1 MKRPTCVVLMGELLK
16 VVLLLTAV
24 GVSPGVM
31 GDCGGTYL
39 DAMGNITSP
48 GYTNNYP
55 KNQLC
60 VYTIKASPDARIK
73 FWCEEMKL
81 QKSVG
86 CTKDWLMVNG
96 VYVCGKTRL
105 RDVYGQGELKVEFRS
120 DKKIKAPGFLCHYE
134 RVTGTDYEATT
145 TTNTHQSTTTNTEQ
159 LTTTLTASSTTT
171 CNCTLNTKYDYDEV
185 LHKSL
190 LFYEAQRSGDLPTS
204 QRVTWRRDSATDDAL
219 DADTQQQMDLEG
231 GYYDAGDYVKFGFPM
246 AGAATVLAWGAIEY
260 GEAYTAAGEMTY
272 MLEAVKWAT
281 DYFLKAHVAPNVF
294 YGQVGNG
301 QLDHSYWGRPEDMTM
316 SRPAYKITQSKP
328 GSDLAGE
335 TAAALAAAAIL
346 FQQSDSTYSAT
357 CLQHADNSTVL
368 LTITEQN
375 TPTPSPTQPSTT
387 RAGAGTGE
395 FSWDEKTPGVM
406 VLMSQFADAA
416 DKPTYIGHLEAFC
429 EKMTKNT
436 KKTPK
441 GLLYIN
447 VWGSLRYAANVA
459 FVCLRA
465 ADLGINTVEYRLFAE
480 KQIHYMLGDAGRSY
494 VVGFGHNPPQRPHHG
509 SSSCKDPP
517 ASCNW
522 NDFNYNGPNPQVLY
536 GALVG
541 GPDENDNYNDVRS
554 DYVSNEVTCDY
565 NAGFQSTVAGLR
577 YHAVCGTKPPI
588 TTTQPT
594 TGGSQCAKVIQKN
607 EWSGNFQADLVITV
621 PVATT
626 AWSIVLTF
634 SQPISNFR
642 VWLADPS
649 TTTGTTVT
657 LTNKNYNGNQAQ
669 GAILRIDFIVSY
681 TGVKPA
687 VTTLTFNSS
696 PLCLQ

>member
-1 MKRPTCVVLMGELLK
+1 MGELLK
-16 VVLLLTAV
+16 VVLLL
-24 GVSPGVM
+24 
-31 GDCGGTYL
+31 
-39 DAMGNITSP
+39 
-48 GYTNNYP
+48 
-55 KNQLC
+55 
-60 VYTIKASPDARIK
+60 
-73 FWCEEMKL
+73 
-81 QKSVG
+81 
-86 CTKDWLMVNG
+86 
-96 VYVCGKTRL
+96 
-105 RDVYGQGELKVEFRS
+105 
-120 DKKIKAPGFLCHYE
+120 IKAPGFLCHYE
-134 RVTGTDYEATT
+134 RVTGTDYE
-145 TTNTHQSTTTNTEQ
+145 EQ

-171 CNCTLNTKYDYDEV
+171 CNTKYDYDEV

-204 QRVTWRRDSATDDAL
+204 QRVTWRRDSATDDAI

-231 GYYDAGDYVKFGFPM
+231 GYYDAGDTVKFGFPM
-246 AGAATVLAWGAIEY
+246 AGATTVLAWGAIEY
-260 GEAYTAAGEMTY
+260 GKAYTAAGEMTH

-301 QLDHSYWGRPEDMTM
+301 QLDHDYWGRPEDMTM

-346 FQQSDSTYSAT
+346 FKQSDSTYSAT
-357 CLQHADNSTVL
+357 CLQHARQLYSFANNYRAKYSDS
-368 LTITEQN
+368 ITDAAKYYKSWGGYNDELAWAAVWLY
-375 TPTPSPTQPSTT
+375 
-387 RAGAGTGE
+387 RATGESQYLQQAKQHYTNLYLGAGE

-406 VLMSQFADAA
+406 VLMSQFAAAA
-416 DKPTYIGHLEAFC
+416 DKPKYKGHLKAFC

-441 GLLYIN
+441 GLLYISK
-447 VWGSLRYAANVA
+447 WGSLRYAANAA

-494 VVGFGHNPPQRPHHG
+494 VVGFGHNPPQRPHHR

-517 ASCNW
+517 ASCDW

-541 GPDENDNYNDVRS
+541 GPNKNDKYNDVRS

-577 YHAVCGTKPPI
+577 YHAKCGT
-588 TTTQPT
+588 
-594 TGGSQCAKVIQKN
+594 GSSQCAKVIQKN
-607 EWSGNFQADLVITV
+607 EWRGNFQSDLVITV

-626 AWSIVLTF
+626 SWSIVLTF

-642 VWLADPS
+642 VWIANPS
-649 TTTGTTVT
+649 TTTGRTVT

-669 GAILRIDFIVSY
+669 GSILKIDFIVSY

-687 VTTLTFNSS
+687 VTSLTFNGS

>member
-1 MKRPTCVVLMGELLK
+1 
-16 VVLLLTAV
+16 
-24 GVSPGVM
+24 M
-31 GDCGGTYL
+31 GDCGGTHL
-39 DAMGNITSP
+39 DAKGNITSP
-48 GYTNNYP
+48 GYPNKYP

-86 CTKDWLMVNG
+86 CTKDWLKVNG

-105 RDVYGQGELKVEFRS
+105 RDVYGLGELKVEFRS
-120 DKKIKAPGFLCHYE
+120 DKKVKATGFLCHYE
-134 RVTGTDYEATT
+134 RVTGTEYVATT
-145 TTNTHQSTTTNTEQ
+145 TTATTTTYTRQST
-159 LTTTLTASSTTT
+159 ST
-171 CNCTLNTKYDYDEV
+171 CNCTLDTKYDYDEV

-190 LFYEAQRSGDLPTS
+190 LFYEAQRSGVLPTS
-204 QRVTWRRDSATDDAL
+204 QRVKWRRDSATDDAL
-219 DADTQQQMDLEG
+219 DADTQQKVDLEG

-246 AGAATVLAWGAIEY
+246 AGATTVLAWGALEY
-260 GEAYTAAGEMTY
+260 GDAYTAAGELTY
-272 MLEAVKWAT
+272 LLAAVKWAT

-316 SRPAYKITQSKP
+316 NRPAYKITQNKP

-357 CLQHADNSTVL
+357 CLQHARQLYTFANTYRAKYSDS
-368 LTITEQN
+368 ITDAAQYYKSWGGYNDELAWAAAWLY
-375 TPTPSPTQPSTT
+375 
-387 RAGAGTGE
+387 RATGELQYLQQAKQHYTNINILTGE

-406 VLMSQFADAA
+406 VLMSQFFADAA
-416 DKPTYIGHLEAFC
+416 DKPTYKGHLEAFC

-436 KKTPK
+436 KRTPK
-441 GLLYIN
+441 GLLYIRK
-447 VWGSLRYAANVA
+447 WGSLRYAANVA

-465 ADLGINTVEYRLFAE
+465 ADLGINTEQYRSFAE
-480 KQIHYMLGDAGRSY
+480 QQIHYMLGDAGRSY

-517 ASCNW
+517 ALCTW
-522 NDFNYNGPNPQVLY
+522 DDFNYNGPNPQVLY

-577 YHAVCGTKPPI
+577 HHAVCGTN
-588 TTTQPT
+588 TDSVTTGTTQPTT
-594 TGGSQCAKVIQKN
+594 TGGSQCAQVVQTN
-607 EWSGNFQADLVITV
+607 EWSGNFQANLVITV
-621 PVATT
+621 PEATT

-642 VWLADPS
+642 VWIADPS
-649 TTTGTTVT
+649 TTTGTTLT
-657 LTNKNYNGNQAQ
+657 LTNKSYNGNQAQ
-669 GAILRIDFIVSY
+669 GAILTIDFIVTY

-687 VTTLTFNSS
+687 VTTLTFNGT